1 VFAFFAVAA
10 SGCFMSVD
18 ARAASLSFT
27 TEPANALWTE
37 GSLVRLAAVVA
48 GANPHFQWFK
58 EESPVAGGT
67 TDTLTF
73 TSISRT
79 NAGHYRLI
87 ASNESGAITSQV
99 ATLPVWLK
107 ANTNPPVLISAGPA
121 SDGPGLIVI
130 FDHSMDSFSGTD
142 KANYSITRAETGAS
156 VVISNL
162 TTYGLN
168 AFRLIP
174 GLLEPGVNYILTVN
188 NIKDTHN
195 VSVRP
200 NSRVTIPSTV
210 PLLSIDATWSY
221 NDSGVEPGSNWREI
235 NFDDSTWPSGQALFV
250 NDQNFT
256 TPTGTVIRTQVAV
269 TNSAGPVI
277 THYFRGAFQVNTL
290 PTSGAALKT
299 RFLADDG
306 AIVSLN
312 GQEIARYNMPTGE
325 VNAATRAS
333 ASGTESV
340 WIGNLADAGPLVL
353 GRNVMSVE
361 VHQFSLAS
369 PNFPDISFALEASV
383 QADSW
388 ANTPPIVLRQP
399 TSLALAEH
407 QTGSFFADVMAATDL
422 QWLRNGVPIPGAN
435 RRTLNLP
442 PVSATDDGAL
452 FSLSASNSLG
462 AVLTDAARLTVRPD
476 RVGPQLRGAN
486 MGTNRSQIVV
496 TFSENLDPVTSQEIA
511 RYHITN
517 EQGQAWNIIS
527 ATQTNG
533 GTVVLTTEPRTNGI
547 HFVLSVDGVRDT
559 AVAGN
564 AVHDSCPV
572 GYEVLHLAW
581 DDVWKYDDSGTDLST
596 SWRNLDFDDSPW
608 PQGPGLLGF
617 EDMDTP
623 PPEPVRTMLIPPN
636 YRGVTYYFRK
646 LFDFTPD
653 PAASAIWLRYFIDDG
668 AVFYLNGQEV
678 RRVAVPTNQIF
689 STLATRSGD
698 AFLEGPYTIPASAFA
713 SGTNLFA
720 VEVHQVTATSDDSVF
735 GLQLTESFDVQP
747 LRPVRPPIEIRRD
760 HGLLLV
766 SWEDLASILET
777 SETPVGPWVR
787 APQPTLP
794 YPISADTP
802 ARFFRLAK

>member
-1 VFAFFAVAA
+1 
-10 SGCFMSVD
+10 MSVG
-18 ARAASLSFT
+18 AQAATLSFT

-37 GSLVRLAAVVA
+37 GSLVRLSAVVV
-48 GANPHFQWFK
+48 GPNPHFQWFK
-58 EESPVAGGT
+58 EESQVPGGT

-73 TSISRT
+73 TTVSRT

-87 ASNESGAITSQV
+87 VSNESGAITSQV
-99 ATLPVWLK
+99 ATLTVWLNS
-107 ANTNPPVLISAGPA
+107 NTNPPVLLSATRS

-130 FDHSMDSFSGTD
+130 FNDSMDSISGTD
-142 KANYSITRAETGAS
+142 KSNYAITRADTGSS

-162 TTYGLN
+162 VTYGLS

-174 GLLEPGVNYILTVN
+174 GAFEPGFNYILTVN
-188 NIKDTHN
+188 NVANTHG
-195 VSVRP
+195 VRVQP
-200 NSRVTIPSTV
+200 DSRVTIPSTV
-210 PLLSIDATWSY
+210 PLLSLDSPWRY
-221 NDSGVEPGSNWREI
+221 NDAGVDPGAGWSNTDF
-235 NFDDSTWPSGQALFV
+235 NDSTWPEGQALFL

-256 TPTGTVIRTQVAV
+256 APTGTVVRTQVAV
-269 TNSAGPVI
+269 TNSAGAVV
-277 THYFRGAFQVNTL
+277 THYFRSAFELNTL
-290 PTSGAALKT
+290 PTSGAALQM
-299 RFLADDG
+299 RLLVDDG
-306 AIVSLN
+306 AIVYLN
-312 GQEIARYNMPTGE
+312 GHEVARYNMPEGD
-325 VNAATRAS
+325 VNVSTRAS
-333 ASGTESV
+333 ASGTEGL
-340 WIGNLADAGPLVL
+340 WFGKLADAGPLIL
-353 GRNVMSVE
+353 GRNVIAVE

-388 ANTPPIVLRQP
+388 ANTPPLVLRQP
-399 TSLALAEH
+399 TSLTLAEH

-422 QWLRNGVPIPGAN
+422 QWFRNGVPIPGAN
-435 RRTLNLP
+435 RRTLDLP

-452 FSLSASNSLG
+452 FRLSASNSLG

-476 RVGPQLRGAN
+476 RVAPQLRGAN

-496 TFSENLDPVTSQEIA
+496 TFSENLDPVTSQEVA

-527 ATQTNG
+527 ATLTNS
-533 GTVVLTTEPRTNGI
+533 GTVVLRMEPRTNGI

-572 GYEVLHLAW
+572 GYEVLRLAW
-581 DDVWKYDDSGTDLST
+581 DDVWKYDDSGTDLGT

-623 PPEPVRTMLIPPN
+623 PPEPVRTMLVPPN
-636 YRGVTYYFRK
+636 YQGVTYYFRK
-646 LFDFTPD
+646 LFHFTPD
-653 PAASAIWLRYFIDDG
+653 PTASAIWLRYFIDDG

-689 STLATRSGD
+689 STLATRNGE
-698 AFLEGPYTIPASAFA
+698 AFLEGPYAIPTSAFA
-713 SGTNLFA
+713 SGSNLFA
-720 VEVHQVTATSDDSVF
+720 VEVHQITATSDDSVF
-735 GLQLTESFDVQP
+735 GLQLTEAFDVQP
-747 LRPVRPPIEIRRD
+747 LRPIRPPIEILRD
-760 HGLLLV
+760 HGQLLV

-777 SETPVGPWVR
+777 SETPVGPWLR

-794 YPISADTP
+794 YPISANTP